1 MRPENRGVVVA
12 EGLKGGGGL
21 DLALSQWAVLWDL
34 YPGLSRLETSGLLE
48 RHHGSWGSFAGGRW
62 ETSEE
67 AFFYGMRE
75 MKVPSKHGAKGKGM
89 LDTLDMA
96 LDTPHSSA
104 LFHLLNSWVTWG

>member
-1 MRPENRGVVVA
+1 
-12 EGLKGGGGL
+12 
-21 DLALSQWAVLWDL
+21 
-34 YPGLSRLETSGLLE
+34 
-48 RHHGSWGSFAGGRW
+48 
-62 ETSEE
+62 
-67 AFFYGMRE
+67 MRE